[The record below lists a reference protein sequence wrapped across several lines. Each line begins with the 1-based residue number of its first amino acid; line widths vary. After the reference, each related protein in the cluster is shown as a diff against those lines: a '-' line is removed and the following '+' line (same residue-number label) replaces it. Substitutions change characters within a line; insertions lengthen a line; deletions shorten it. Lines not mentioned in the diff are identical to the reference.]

1 MTIRT
6 LGLASLVAAC
16 VALGAPALAAQ
27 QIPGTAAKNAA
38 RRVAAAT
45 NAHIEAMQNTDG
57 PAAKP
62 ARPTTP
68 THVAELPRTS
78 HQAPPEST
86 PPSTP
91 AAMPASKSVATA
103 ATSAAV
109 AHAPA
114 KGAPIAHAPHTP
126 NAKGRD
132 TVSITGPQG
141 AQGEGTTSISER
153 GGKNEIALTR
163 ETFSYNPDGRR
174 DPFVSLITSGELR
187 PMISDLKL
195 DLVIYDPAGRSVAIL
210 RDVSTKDQY
219 RVKTGQTLGRMRVSR
234 IDLKSVTFTL
244 EEYGYSRQ
252 ETLALNDSTR
262 ARSQ

>member
-1 MTIRT
+1 MTHRS

-16 VALGAPALAAQ
+16 IALGASTLAAQ

-57 PAAKP
+57 PAARP
-62 ARPTTP
+62 ASR
-68 THVAELPRTS
+68 VAEVPRSS
-78 HQAPPEST
+78 HQAAPDPT
-86 PPSTP
+86 PSSTP
-91 AAMPASKSVATA
+91 AATPASKPASNA
-103 ATSAAV
+103 ASTGV

-114 KGAPIAHAPHTP
+114 KGAPVAHASHAP

-153 GGKNEIALTR
+153 GGKNEIALMR

-195 DLVIYDPAGRSVAIL
+195 DVVIYDPAGRSVAIMHDL
-210 RDVSTKDQY
+210 STKDQY
-219 RVKTGQTLGRMRVSR
+219 RVRTGQTLGRMRVSR

>member
-1 MTIRT
+1 MTKRS
-6 LGLASLVAAC
+6 LALMPLVAAC
-16 VALGAPALAAQ
+16 VCLTAATLGAQ

-57 PAAKP
+57 PATKP
-62 ARPTTP
+62 APRPSTP
-68 THVAELPRTS
+68 THVAEAPRNLRYPDRPAAAPTA
-78 HQAPPEST
+78 APPAEPTSGR
-86 PPSTP
+86 TP
-91 AAMPASKSVATA
+91 APGGAAAVHRRAPPNRAPHA
-103 ATSAAV
+103 ATKSA
-109 AHAPA
+109 
-114 KGAPIAHAPHTP
+114 
-126 NAKGRD
+126 D
-132 TVSITGPQG
+132 TVSLTGQQG
-141 AQGEGTTSISER
+141 AAHGDGTTSISER
-153 GGKNEIALTR
+153 GGKNEIALMR
-163 ETFSYNPDGRR
+163 ESFSYNPDGRR
-174 DPFVSLITSGELR
+174 DPFVSLIESGELR

-195 DLVIYDPAGRSVAIL
+195 DLVIYDPSGRSVAIL
-210 RDVSTKDQY
+210 RDVSTKEQY